1 LRSLVLYVILAGFV
15 AGMAFFIV
23 CFFLDGGTWAMRPS
37 NRHLDGQSQL
47 AYAGT
52 VTDRDGNVIAES
64 VDGERVYSSDET
76 TRKALLHVLGDSDG
90 YISTGI
96 QSVYLSSLTGYS
108 PVLGIT
114 DNVETGADIQLT
126 IDSGLSALA
135 LEQLGSRKGA
145 VAVYNYKTGEVLC
158 LVSTPTFDPSDVPED
173 VTTNED
179 YDGVFLN
186 KALSGTFTPGSTFK
200 LVTAACALENID
212 DIESRTFQCS
222 GTKVFNGNTI
232 VCDNYTAHGE
242 QTLGEA
248 LTNSCNVAFAELA
261 VELGAKK
268 MTATAKEMGFN
279 SSFAVDDNVTA
290 VSSYQ
295 VSTSDGEESLAW
307 SGIGQ
312 YTDTVNP
319 VHMMILMGA
328 IAKGGTP
335 VLPYTIVGTTA
346 TKGSQLLSSDVA
358 KTLQSMM
365 RDNVTNGYGDSM
377 FPGMEVCAKT
387 GTAEVEGEEDTGWI
401 VGFSQNK
408 DTPYAFAVV
417 VEEGGYGRTSAGYI
431 ASSLM
436 AYLAA

>member
-1 LRSLVLYVILAGFV
+1 
-15 AGMAFFIV
+15 
-23 CFFLDGGTWAMRPS
+23 
-37 NRHLDGQSQL
+37 
-47 AYAGT
+47 
-52 VTDRDGNVIAES
+52 
-64 VDGERVYSSDET
+64 
-76 TRKALLHVLGDSDG
+76 
-90 YISTGI
+90 
-96 QSVYLSSLTGYS
+96 
-108 PVLGIT
+108 
-114 DNVETGADIQLT
+114 
-126 IDSGLSALA
+126 
-135 LEQLGSRKGA
+135 
-145 VAVYNYKTGEVLC
+145 
-158 LVSTPTFDPSDVPED
+158 
-173 VTTNED
+173 
-179 YDGVFLN
+179 
-186 KALSGTFTPGSTFK
+186 
-200 LVTAACALENID
+200 
-212 DIESRTFQCS
+212 
-222 GTKVFNGNTI
+222 
-232 VCDNYTAHGE
+232 
-242 QTLGEA
+242 
-248 LTNSCNVAFAELA
+248 
-261 VELGAKK
+261 
-268 MTATAKEMGFN
+268 MGFN